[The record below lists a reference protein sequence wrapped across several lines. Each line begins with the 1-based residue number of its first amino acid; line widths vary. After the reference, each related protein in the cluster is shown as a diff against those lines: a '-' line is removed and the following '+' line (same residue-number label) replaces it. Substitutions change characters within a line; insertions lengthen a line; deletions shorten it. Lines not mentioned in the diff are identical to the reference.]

1 MIYRLYNP
9 WHIANSGEKETDKQ
23 LSVQKDDRESMFV
36 MHGLRLSSRYH
47 RTRMAGECDFV
58 VLTRLGIMVIE
69 VKGGIIGYGKQPE
82 GGIGYYRLVGDRKK
96 ESLDNPFI
104 QVDGNA
110 DAIQKYLLG
119 KNLRNIFVGRMVCF
133 PECGFKRSSVSEDDL
148 WHRDHELPLPDMI
161 IDSLQWQIEKF
172 RENEKRR
179 GVLNHIQ
186 WKEFEE
192 DEIKSICNS
201 LEPEFQPDAFRSTL
215 RLNLSESDRRIR
227 EGISILSGLNE
238 NRRLIIQGPPGSGKS
253 TYALDIIMRLC
264 KNEGL
269 KGIYLCWNEL
279 LLEEM
284 KSRVADPSAEI
295 PADRIRTKLY
305 FDLAVEL
312 GELSGDRA
320 LIPTKE
326 TVKRG
331 GVRECVKGA
340 VAKTRNVRNLDKYD
354 FIVIDEAQDIFDKGI
369 DHVIKALL
377 KVNNPLQNGRYYIF
391 YDDSQDYPGN
401 EDLTHY
407 IRTRDM
413 FKSNAASYNLTSN
426 LRINTGHGLDE
437 FIRDASSGLLD
448 TGKDYG
454 RDVFVKGYETATDAM
469 AMMKSCL
476 AREMGPGGIKAE
488 DCLVLFTWDLLRKD
502 SPFVQILEHEESLEL
517 LKPDNYESSSAKIR
531 YTTMLK
537 AKGLE
542 KDVVVLISSSL
553 CNAKNSFQIFIGAS
567 RARGK
572 IVMLHNNA
580 PFK

>member
-1 MIYRLYNP
+1 
-9 WHIANSGEKETDKQ
+9 
-23 LSVQKDDRESMFV
+23 
-36 MHGLRLSSRYH
+36 
-47 RTRMAGECDFV
+47 
-58 VLTRLGIMVIE
+58 MVIE
-69 VKGGIIGYGKQPE
+69 VKGGIIGYGKQPA

-172 RENEKRR
+172 RENETRR

-476 AREMGPGGIKAE
+476 AREMGLGGIKAE

-517 LKPDNYESSSAKIR
+517 LKPDNYGSSSAKIR

>member
-119 KNLRNIFVGRMVCF
+119 KNLRNIVVGRMVCF

-172 RENEKRR
+172 RENETRR

-476 AREMGPGGIKAE
+476 AREMGLGGIKAE

>member
-172 RENEKRR
+172 RENETRR

-476 AREMGPGGIKAE
+476 AREMGLGGIKAE

-517 LKPDNYESSSAKIR
+517 LKPDNYGSSSAKIR

>member
-1 MIYRLYNP
+1 MINRLYNP
-9 WHIANSGEKETDKQ
+9 WQIANSGEKEADKQ
-23 LSVQKDDRESMFV
+23 LSVRRDDGETMFV

-47 RTRMAGECDFV
+47 RTQMAGECDFV
-58 VLTRLGIMVIE
+58 ILTRLGILVIE
-69 VKGGIIGYGKQPE
+69 VKGGIIGYGSQPD
-82 GGIGYYRLVGDRKK
+82 GGTGYYRLVSDRKK
-96 ESLDNPFI
+96 EAFDDPFS

-110 DAIQKYLLG
+110 DAIQKYLFE
-119 KNLRNIFVGRMVCF
+119 KNLKNIFVGRMVCF
-133 PECGFKRSSVSEDDL
+133 PECGFGRSSVSKDDL
-148 WHRDHELPLPDMI
+148 WHRDHELSLPEMI
-161 IDSLQWQIEKF
+161 IDSLEGQIEIF
-172 RENEKRR
+172 REKETSR
-179 GVLNHIQ
+179 GASQHIR
-186 WKEFEE
+186 WKELDE
-192 DEIKSICNS
+192 DEIKSICNA
-201 LEPEFQPDAFRSTL
+201 LEPEFNPDTYRSAL
-215 RLNLSESDRRIR
+215 KLNLSESDRRLR

-238 NRRLIIQGPPGSGKS
+238 NRRLIVQGPPGSGKS

-269 KGIYLCWNEL
+269 KGLYLCWNEL
-279 LLEEM
+279 LLAEM
-284 KSRVADPSAEI
+284 QSRVADPSAEI
-295 PADRIRTKLY
+295 PAGRIRTKLY
-305 FDLAVEL
+305 FDLTVEL

-340 VAKTRNVRNLDKYD
+340 AAKTRNARNLEKYD
-354 FIVIDEAQDIFDKGI
+354 FVVIDEAQDIFDKGI

-413 FKSNAASYNLTSN
+413 FRSNAASYNLTSN
-426 LRINTGHGLDE
+426 LRINTGHGLDD
-437 FIRDASSGLLD
+437 FIRDASSGCLD

-454 RDVFVKGYETATDAM
+454 KDVSVKGYETPADAISM
-469 AMMKSCL
+469 IKSCL
-476 AREMGPGGIKAE
+476 ARETGPGGIRSE
-488 DCLVLFTWDLLRKD
+488 DCLVLFTWDLLQKE
-502 SPFVQILEHEESLEL
+502 SPFVQVLEHEESLEL
-517 LKPDNYESSSAKIR
+517 LKPDNYGSSSAKIR

-542 KDVVVLISSSL
+542 KDVVVLVSSSL
-553 CNAKNSFQIFIGAS
+553 RDAKNSFQVFIGAS

-572 IVMLHNNA
+572 VVMLYNNA
-580 PFK
+580 PLR

>member
-69 VKGGIIGYGKQPE
+69 VKGGIIGSGKQPE

-172 RENEKRR
+172 RENETRR

-476 AREMGPGGIKAE
+476 AREMGLGGIKAE

-517 LKPDNYESSSAKIR
+517 LKPDNYGSSSAKIR

>member
-172 RENEKRR
+172 RENETRR

-476 AREMGPGGIKAE
+476 AREMGLGGIKAE

>member
-1 MIYRLYNP
+1 MIHRLYNP
-9 WHIANSGEKETDKQ
+9 WHITNSGEKEADKQ
-23 LSVQKDDRESMFV
+23 LSHKGASDDPMYV
-36 MHGLRLSSRYH
+36 MHSLRLSSRYH
-47 RTRMAGECDFV
+47 RTQMAGECDFV
-58 VLTRLGIMVIE
+58 VIARPGIMVIE
-69 VKGGIIGYGKQPE
+69 VKGGIIGYGTQQD
-82 GGIGYYRLVGDRKK
+82 GDTGYYRLVSDRKK
-96 ESLDNPFI
+96 EAFDDPFS

-110 DAIQKYLLG
+110 DAIQKYLME
-119 KNLRNIFVGRMVCF
+119 KNLKNVFVGRMVCF
-133 PECGFKRSSVSEDDL
+133 PECGFGRSSVSKDDL
-148 WHRDHELPLPDMI
+148 WHRDHELSLPEMI
-161 IDSLQWQIEKF
+161 IDSLEGQIEIF
-172 RENEKRR
+172 REKETRR
-179 GVLNHIQ
+179 GAPQHIR
-186 WKEFEE
+186 WKELDE
-192 DEIKSICNS
+192 DEIKSICNA
-201 LEPEFQPDAFRSTL
+201 LEPEFNPDTYRSAL
-215 RLNLSESDRRIR
+215 KLNLSESDRRLK

-238 NRRLIIQGPPGSGKS
+238 NRRLIVQGPPGSGKS

-269 KGIYLCWNEL
+269 KGLYLCWNEL
-279 LLEEM
+279 LLAEM
-284 KSRVADPSAEI
+284 QSRITDPSAEI
-295 PADRIRTKLY
+295 PADRISTKLY

-331 GVRECVKGA
+331 GMRECVKGA
-340 VAKTRNVRNLDKYD
+340 VAKIRNAKKLEKYD
-354 FIVIDEAQDIFDKGI
+354 FIVVDEAQDIFDKGI

-413 FKSNAASYNLTSN
+413 FRSNAASYNLTSN

-437 FIRDASSGLLD
+437 FIRDASSGCLD

-454 RDVFVKGYETATDAM
+454 KDVSVKGYGTAAEAI

-476 AREMGPGGIKAE
+476 AREKGLGGIRAE
-488 DCLVLFTWDLLRKD
+488 YCLVLFTWDLLRKD
-502 SPFVQILEHEESLEL
+502 SPFVQVLEHEESLEL
-517 LKPDNYESSSAKIR
+517 LKPDNYGSSSAKIR

-542 KDVVVLISSSL
+542 KDIVVLVSSSPHD
-553 CNAKNSFQIFIGAS
+553 AKNSFQIFIGAS

-572 IVMLHNNA
+572 IVMLYNNA